1 MKCNVCPDGSKM
13 GMNGCDKGNK
23 KEHQGQCAEH
33 SETKHTHISL
43 LGPSFSLSFQSGFSV
58 TYLICGSA
66 SKQPFLS
73 SSALRIHQ
81 VYWQRRKWLQESWSI
96 VIRKILKCTNG
107 MWMTHFPLI
116 FYFLYNILSCDDSL
130 FFECVGLYLCL
141 RTIDYFWLIIKT
153 APVIVQATK
162 PVEGKVSS
170 CCGGLQ
176 LLD

>member
-1 MKCNVCPDGSKM
+1 MSGLCSCKTGVKGMKCNMCPDGSKM

-23 KEHQGQCAEH
+23 KEHQGQCVGH

-73 SSALRIHQ
+73 SSALCIHQ
-81 VYWQRRKWLQESWSI
+81 LYWQRRKWLQESCSI

-116 FYFLYNILSCDDSL
+116 FYFLYNIHSCDDSL

-141 RTIDYFWLIIKT
+141 RTIDYF
-153 APVIVQATK
+153 
-162 PVEGKVSS
+162 
-170 CCGGLQ
+170 
-176 LLD
+176 